1 MQLNDKKVVIVEG
14 TNDKHHIKKVLLEDV
29 DIICTYGTFG
39 VEKFDEMLEAYNLDY
54 RDVYIYV
61 DSDEPGEKLRQ
72 QLKQELTH
80 AYHLY
85 VPQEWA
91 EVEVTPE
98 VLIAHELLQVHF
110 EVHSIYFYL
119 YSLLIV

>member
-54 RDVYIYV
+54 RDVYIFV

-72 QLKQELTH
+72 QLKQELPH
-80 AYHLY
+80 AHHLY
-85 VPQEWA
+85 VPPEWA
-91 EVEVTPE
+91 EVEATPE
-98 VLIAHELLQVHF
+98 KLIAHELLQAHF

-119 YSLLIV
+119 

>member
-1 MQLNDKKVVIVEG
+1 

-54 RDVYIYV
+54 RDVYIFV

-72 QLKQELTH
+72 QLKQELPH
-80 AYHLY
+80 AHNLGVPSESADGEDTSEKRSSHDHL
-85 VPQEWA
+85 QA
-91 EVEVTPE
+91 
-98 VLIAHELLQVHF
+98 HF
-110 EVHSIYFYL
+110 EVNAIYFYL
-119 YSLLIV
+119 